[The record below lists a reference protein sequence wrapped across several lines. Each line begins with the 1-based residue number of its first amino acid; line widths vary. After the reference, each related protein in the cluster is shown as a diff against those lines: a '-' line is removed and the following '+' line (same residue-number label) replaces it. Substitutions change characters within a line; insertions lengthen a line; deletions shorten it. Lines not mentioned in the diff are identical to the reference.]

1 MEGTK
6 MKAGIAF
13 IVSILWPALYILILL
28 GAALGLV
35 IGVMLLVDSARVM
48 QWNERLNRWISTEGA
63 ARVLDQSRDVKRF
76 VYRQHRVVGLLV
88 IAGSLF
94 ALDVLTFGLHTTPLL
109 RAFKNL
115 GNPTALALAVD
126 SVRVFLISGNI
137 VAVLA
142 GVILCFRP
150 SLLKGVE
157 TWADRQYSAP
167 MPSRALDEPMYGP
180 DAFVR
185 DHPKLVGTLITAG
198 SVFILASLGIARWM

>member
-1 MEGTK
+1 MEGKK

-48 QWNERLNRWISTEGA
+48 QWNARLNRWISTEGA
-63 ARVLDQSRDVKRF
+63 ARVLDQSRDVKRL

-88 IAGSLF
+88 IAGALF
-94 ALDVLTFGLHTTPLL
+94 ALDVLAFGLRTTPLL
-109 RAFKNL
+109 RALRPL

-126 SVRVFLISGNI
+126 SVRIFLIAGNI

-142 GVILCFRP
+142 GVVLCFRP

-157 TWADRQYSAP
+157 SWADRQYSAP
-167 MPSRALDEPMYGP
+167 LPNKSLDEPNYRP

-185 DHPKLVGTLITAG
+185 DHPKLVGTLVTAG
-198 SVFILASLGIARWM
+198 SVFILASLGIARWI

>member
-48 QWNERLNRWISTEGA
+48 QWNARLNRWISTEGA
-63 ARVLDQSRDVKRF
+63 ARVLDQSRDVKRL

-88 IAGSLF
+88 IAGALF
-94 ALDVLTFGLHTTPLL
+94 ALDVLAFGLRTTPLL
-109 RAFKNL
+109 RALRPL

-126 SVRVFLISGNI
+126 SVRIFLIAGNI

-142 GVILCFRP
+142 GVVLCFRP

-157 TWADRQYSAP
+157 SWADRQYSTP
-167 MPSRALDEPMYGP
+167 LPNKSLDEPNYRP
-180 DAFVR
+180 DAFVH
-185 DHPKLVGTLITAG
+185 DHPKLVGTLVTAG
-198 SVFILASLGIARWM
+198 SVFILASLGIARWI

>member
-48 QWNERLNRWISTEGA
+48 QWNARLNRWISTESA

-142 GVILCFRP
+142 GVVLCFRP

-157 TWADRQYSAP
+157 AWADRQYSSP
-167 MPSRALDEPMYGP
+167 LPNRALDEPMYGP

-185 DHPKLVGTLITAG
+185 DHPKLVGTLVTAG
-198 SVFILASLGIARWM
+198 SVFILASLGIARWI

>member
-1 MEGTK
+1 MEGKK

-48 QWNERLNRWISTEGA
+48 QWNARLNRWISTEGA
-63 ARVLDQSRDVKRF
+63 ARVLDQSRDVKRL

-88 IAGSLF
+88 IAGALF
-94 ALDVLTFGLHTTPLL
+94 ALDVLAFGLRTTPLL
-109 RAFKNL
+109 RALRPL

-126 SVRVFLISGNI
+126 SVRIFLIAGNI

-142 GVILCFRP
+142 GVVLCFRP

-157 TWADRQYSAP
+157 SWADRQYSAP
-167 MPSRALDEPMYGP
+167 LPNKSLDEPNYRP

-185 DHPKLVGTLITAG
+185 DHPKLVGILVTAG
-198 SVFILASLGIARWM
+198 SVFILASLGIARWI

>member
-6 MKAGIAF
+6 MKAGIGLL
-13 IVSILWPALYILILL
+13 VNILWPALYVFILL

-88 IAGSLF
+88 IAGALF

-109 RAFKNL
+109 RLLRNV
-115 GNPTALALAVD
+115 GNPTALAVTVDAV
-126 SVRVFLISGNI
+126 RAFLISGNI
-137 VAVLA
+137 VAVIA
-142 GVILCFRP
+142 GVVLCFRP

-157 TWADRQYSAP
+157 AWADRQYSTP
-167 MPSRALDEPMYGP
+167 LPNRALDEPNYRP

-185 DHPKLVGTLITAG
+185 DHPKLVGVLVTAG
-198 SVFILASLGIARWM
+198 SVFILASLGVARWI